1 MPIYIH
7 PIKVTS
13 QGLKNVKEFNK
24 MLDDAKRVVES
35 NGGKVVSSY
44 STLGKHDL
52 VVVLEFPDNA
62 TAMKV
67 SALIAAQ
74 GNFQPLTL
82 ASVNPRVFATALAR
96 AK

>member
-1 MPIYIH
+1 
-7 PIKVTS
+7 
-13 QGLKNVKEFNK
+13 
-24 MLDDAKRVVES
+24 MLDDAKRMVES
-35 NGGKVVSSY
+35 NGGKVVNSY
-44 STLGKHDL
+44 SKFGKYDV

-82 ASVNPRVFATALAR
+82 ASMNPREFASALAR

>member
-7 PIKVTS
+7 LVKVTA
-13 QGLKNVKEFNK
+13 QAVRNLKAFNA
-24 MLDDAKRVVES
+24 MLDDAKRVVEE
-35 NGGKVVSSY
+35 NGGKVVNSY
-44 STLGKHDL
+44 STLGKYDL

-82 ASVNPRVFATALAR
+82 AAIPPREFGKALAK